1 MAVGGDFH
9 NGLLLIYYQRDLGW
23 LSDQQPPFSPY
34 VNTASLN
41 LKLTRI
47 KKNTIQHQMACFF
60 NYFVLY
66 DFSNK
71 LVENVVHDCY
81 RLGSNKFL
89 QGQII
94 RHCEVA

>member
-1 MAVGGDFH
+1 
-9 NGLLLIYYQRDLGW
+9 
-23 LSDQQPPFSPY
+23 
-34 VNTASLN
+34 
-41 LKLTRI
+41 
-47 KKNTIQHQMACFF
+47 MACFF

-66 DFSNK
+66 DFNNK

-94 RHCEVA
+94 GHCEVA